1 MTDTTIT
8 PEVAPQATPDTP
20 PPAPDPKPAPTAP
33 AVEHTPGGW
42 PVVPLAVT
50 GANTAASLLATAALV
65 GGPAGLAVAATGAAA
80 LGVVAATRKHRANH
94 KTKNPRRK
102 TTTRATRS
110 ATGLGSVGQTSR
122 PSRREGSGRVPGQS
136 RGGATH
142 TTGKGAGRG
151 FTKSQ
156 RGSAGSGH
164 IPGRSGSPKN
174 GASLLRKSTPAKHSA
189 PGTGASKS
197 GSRAGQVKALRESA
211 RSSSPSRSARRSETT
226 GARRSL
232 ADARQNAKTAARTAA
247 TSGKG
252 ALGRSV
258 GKAAGRISA
267 AKSTAVDRSRKAR
280 DQRTADTVAAARDT
294 VRKAP
299 LRKAARKALRRS
311 TARFQ
316 GRRLLAALLGGALGL
331 VGMVTTP
338 LGRKLGWAWLMYP
351 GRRLYARLTRT
362 AEEQRDQRDAAIVAA
377 LGEAEAASDA
387 EAAEQSDQVS
397 DTAERPVG
405 PTPAAPTTTPDE
417 GEIVSGFRFEEHAA
431 EMETAAQQYD
441 PENAME
447 ILAMVEGLPA
457 ALSSVANVM
466 QVLAERADS
475 EFPLEKPVA
484 DGFNDIFGALMAA
497 VAVAEDM
504 GPLFRQAHEQDI
516 ARHEDPRN
524 GADAEKGWNV

>member
-33 AVEHTPGGW
+33 VVEHTPGGW

-50 GANTAASLLATAALV
+50 GTNTTASLLATAALV

-80 LGVVAATRKHRANH
+80 LGAVAATRKHRTNH
-94 KTKNPRRK
+94 KTKTPRK
-102 TTTRATRS
+102 ARARAPRT
-110 ATGLGSVGQTSR
+110 AAALGSVGQTSR
-122 PSRREGSGRVPGQS
+122 PTHRGGSGRVPGQS
-136 RGGATH
+136 RSGATH
-142 TTGKGAGRG
+142 SIGKGAGRG
-151 FTKSQ
+151 LAKPKRTTS
-156 RGSAGSGH
+156 GSGL
-164 IPGRSGSPKN
+164 GTGKAGSPKN
-174 GASLLRKSTPAKHSA
+174 GAGLFHKSAPAKHST
-189 PGTGASKS
+189 PGRGGGRS
-197 GSRAGQVKALRESA
+197 GSRAGQVKALRDSA
-211 RSSSPSRSARRSETT
+211 RTSSPSRAARRSETT
-226 GARRSL
+226 GARRGL
-232 ADARQNAKTAARTAA
+232 ADARRNAKTAARTAS

-252 ALGRSV
+252 VLGRSV

-267 AKSTAVDRSRKAR
+267 AKSAAVQRSRKAR
-280 DQRTADTVAAARDT
+280 DQRTADTVTAARDA

-311 TARFQ
+311 ATRFQ

-362 AEEQRDQRDAAIVAA
+362 AEEQRNQRDEATAAA

-387 EAAEQSDQVS
+387 EAAEQNDQIS

-417 GEIVSGFRFEEHAA
+417 GENVSGFRFEEYAA

-457 ALSSVANVM
+457 ALTSVANVM

-524 GADAEKGWNV
+524 GSEAEKGWNV